1 MMRKLITTILV
12 VFAIQSVALAQ
23 SVDVTETFKKS
34 FNETVQKVQSTEDA
48 DEKRVLL
55 NESFSKMIVAIERIE
70 SKANLSKEE
79 SAQLESF
86 KREIQ
91 DKKSELNGTD
101 GFDKVLD
108 KNLNDFSDYSQQYFQ
123 QADKTITIGLT
134 AVLLIILILILL

>member
-12 VFAIQSVALAQ
+12 VFAIQSVAFAQ

-86 KREIQ
+86 KSEIQ